1 VALYLGLFEMFVI
14 EATLFFC
21 LKSDFLINFFIFK
34 LISKINFNRQNKKQ
48 PNNAKPNRLVK
59 TLRFSNMKH
68 VVALFNLHA
77 LGILF
82 IFFNSVCLSSS
93 SSSITSGYTQ
103 PNAST
108 VYITTGGIA
117 RQFTSMY
124 CNSEHSTRNRERKSF
139 IK

>member
-1 VALYLGLFEMFVI
+1 
-14 EATLFFC
+14 
-21 LKSDFLINFFIFK
+21 
-34 LISKINFNRQNKKQ
+34 
-48 PNNAKPNRLVK
+48 
-59 TLRFSNMKH
+59 MKH

-93 SSSITSGYTQ
+93 SITSGYTH

-117 RQFTSMY
+117 RQFT
-124 CNSEHSTRNRERKSF
+124 
-139 IK
+139 